1 MSKSNQ
7 YDAMV
12 SYFNSLLTEPSSS
25 TPIAKMQKL
34 EEEHVET
41 KPFVE
46 EKDNRQLQQLLD
58 KVETNQIVETKIK
71 VEDKLTEK
79 VEIKQKIAEPVVAL
93 SSKTIDKTHNE
104 VSEQTKIE
112 NVTPSVAPWKNLQTD
127 NEFSALF
134 FKVAGVT
141 LAVPL
146 KNLGGIYEH
155 GKITSIF
162 GKPNWFSGIMTLH
175 ERKISVVDTV
185 RWMMPTSD
193 ENIHSYKY
201 VIMLDSSDWSLQ
213 CDELIGTKN
222 LTRTGVKW
230 RESAGAR
237 PWLAGIVKDEMCALI
252 HVEELIG
259 MLQRGIDVKDLVNKK

>member
-58 KVETNQIVETKIK
+58 KVETNQIVETKM
-71 VEDKLTEK
+71 
-79 VEIKQKIAEPVVAL
+79 KIAEPVVAL

-134 FKVAGVT
+134 FKVA
-141 LAVPL
+141 
-146 KNLGGIYEH
+146 
-155 GKITSIF
+155 
-162 GKPNWFSGIMTLH
+162 
-175 ERKISVVDTV
+175 
-185 RWMMPTSD
+185 
-193 ENIHSYKY
+193 
-201 VIMLDSSDWSLQ
+201 
-213 CDELIGTKN
+213 
-222 LTRTGVKW
+222 
-230 RESAGAR
+230 
-237 PWLAGIVKDEMCALI
+237 
-252 HVEELIG
+252 
-259 MLQRGIDVKDLVNKK
+259 